1 MIKIEMK
8 LGKNEEESEMK
19 NEGMIERTWEKR
31 ASEEGGNGNE
41 RERERE
47 RSDSEIN
54 ERVVVI

>member
-19 NEGMIERTWEKR
+19 NEEMIERTWEKR

-47 RSDSEIN
+47 VTVKLMKELL
-54 ERVVVI
+54 

>member
-47 RSDSEIN
+47 REVTVKLMK
-54 ERVVVI
+54 ELL